1 MTKYEKCLDE
11 AASMGL
17 SVKEK
22 SLKSDADALINGNKI
37 AVNKRKALT
46 STEKAWNLTEE
57 IGHYKTGV
65 GNIISQDTVEN
76 RKQERRGRIYAYNKC
91 MELMG
96 IVSAALNHCVGSYE
110 AAEYLDVPETRL
122 LKAIEEYKRMYGTG
136 TMIDNYFIQFEPS
149 LKVYEYIPLNTIED
163 DIITIYGTSVGT
175 ISYQSTLGG
184 TITIPGVLEK
194 IDQ

>member
-65 GNIISQDTVEN
+65 ENIISQDTVEN

-122 LKAIEEYKRMYGTG
+122 LEAIEEYKRMYGTG

-175 ISYQSTLGG
+175 I
-184 TITIPGVLEK
+184 TIPGVLEK

>member
-46 STEKAWNLTEE
+46 STGKAWNLTEE

-96 IVSAALNHCVGSYE
+96 
-110 AAEYLDVPETRL
+110 
-122 LKAIEEYKRMYGTG
+122 MYP
-136 TMIDNYFIQFEPS
+136 QP
-149 LKVYEYIPLNTIED
+149 
-163 DIITIYGTSVGT
+163 
-175 ISYQSTLGG
+175 
-184 TITIPGVLEK
+184 
-194 IDQ
+194 